1 MVPPSHFPLLA
12 EEKILCAGGGIF
24 FAAIMRAS
32 RGGRLFLYGEYYLRG
47 DIRAVQESWC
57 RGRARRAGRRRRPHA
72 AEGRGARPGRGG
84 LPCGP

>member
-12 EEKILCAGGGIF
+12 EEKSLCEGGGVFCCDNESLPWWEAFSIRGVL
-24 FAAIMRAS
+24 FA
-32 RGGRLFLYGEYYLRG
+32 G
-47 DIRAVQESWC
+47 DIRGSWC